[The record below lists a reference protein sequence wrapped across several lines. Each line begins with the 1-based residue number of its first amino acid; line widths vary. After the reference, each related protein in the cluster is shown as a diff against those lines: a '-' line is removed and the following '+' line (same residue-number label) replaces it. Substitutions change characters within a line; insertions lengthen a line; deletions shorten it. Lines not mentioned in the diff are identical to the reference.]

1 MYRGKDKSQM
11 TFEDFHLPFSGRL
24 DKGNR
29 WIKLSQ
35 IIPWDE
41 IEAIYAEKFSSSQG
55 APAKPLRMALGAL
68 IIKERCGFTDEET
81 VEQIRENPYLQ
92 YFIGREEYS
101 STAPFDASMMVHFR
115 KRLDSETMQEINE
128 LIATGKGRAARKQD
142 DDSDDFDPG
151 APKKGKL
158 IVDASCMPADMRY
171 PNDMSLLDEARR
183 KTEKMIDE
191 LCSAQGIQKPRTY
204 RHKARKDFIR
214 FIHEKKPNGRKVRKA
229 IGKQLRYIRRNLKN
243 IGEMSDFLE
252 VLNHRLYNDLLVIQE
267 LYRQQKEMYDGKK
280 HRVESRIV
288 SIAQPHVRPI
298 VRGKAGA
305 PVEFGAKVS
314 VSLIEGYTFIDHV
327 SWENFNESQRLKG
340 QVRDYYKRF
349 GCVPE
354 SIHADKIYRNR
365 DNRNY
370 CKELGIRLSGPALG
384 RPAELT
390 REEKRQMREDNSV
403 RNSVE
408 GKFGQGKRRF
418 GLSRIMA
425 KLQETSESVI
435 WINIIVMNL
444 ERRLAVFLYCF
455 LNCRTRHVCHLKQ
468 LVESM
473 RLRWEAA
480 F

>member
-1 MYRGKDKSQM
+1 MYRGKDESQM
-11 TFEDFHLPFSGRL
+11 TFETFRLPFSGRL
-24 DKGNR
+24 DKENR

-35 IIPWDE
+35 IIPWE
-41 IEAIYAEKFSSSQG
+41 QIERMYAGKFSSSQG

-115 KRLDSETMQEINE
+115 KRLDSETMKEINE
-128 LIATGKGRAARKQD
+128 LIATGKTQAARRKD
-142 DDSDDFDPG
+142 DDHDDVGPG

-158 IVDASCMPADMRY
+158 IVDASCMPSDIRY
-171 PNDMSLLDEARR
+171 PNDMSLLDEART
-183 KTEKMIDE
+183 KTEKMLDV
-191 LCSAQGIQKPRTY
+191 LCSAQGIRKPRTY
-204 RHKARKDFIR
+204 RYKARKDFIR
-214 FIHEKKPNGRKVRKA
+214 FIHEKKPNGKKVRKA

-243 IGEMSDFLE
+243 IGEMGDFLG

-305 PVEFGAKVS
+305 PVEFGAKAS
-314 VSLIEGYTFIDHV
+314 VSLVDGYTFIDHV
-327 SWENFNESQRLKG
+327 SWENFNESQRLKV
-340 QVRDYYKRF
+340 QVEEYYRRF
-349 GCVPE
+349 GCMPE

-370 CKELGIRLSGPALG
+370 CKGLGIRLSGPALG

-455 LNCRTRHVCHLKQ
+455 LRCITKYMSRPKQ
-468 LVESM
+468 LVKPI
-473 RLRWEAA
+473 RLRWGAA

>member
-1 MYRGKDKSQM
+1 MYREKDKSQM
-11 TFEDFHLPFSGRL
+11 SFENFYLPFSGRL
-24 DKGNR
+24 DKENR

-41 IEAIYAEKFSSSQG
+41 IETMYAGKFSSSQG

-81 VEQIRENPYLQ
+81 VEQIKENPYLQ

-115 KRLDSETMQEINE
+115 KRLDSETMKEINE
-128 LIATGKGRAARKQD
+128 LIATGKTRTTTKQD
-142 DDSDDFDPG
+142 DDHDDFG
-151 APKKGKL
+151 AGTPKKGKL
-158 IVDASCMPADMRY
+158 IVDASCMPSDIRY
-171 PNDMSLLDEARR
+171 PNDVSLLDEARR
-183 KTEKMIDE
+183 KTEAILDE
-191 LCSAQGIQKPRTY
+191 LCRAKGIRKPRTY

-243 IGEMSDFLE
+243 IGEMSDFHD
-252 VLNHRLYNDLLVIQE
+252 VLNHRLSKDLLVIQE
-267 LYRQQKEMYDGKK
+267 LYRQQKEMYDAKK

-288 SIAQPHVRPI
+288 SISQPHVRPI

-305 PVEFGAKVS
+305 PVEFGAKVA
-314 VSLIEGYTFIDHV
+314 VSLVNGYTFIDHV
-327 SWENFNESQRLKG
+327 SWENFNESQRLKR
-340 QVRDYYKRF
+340 QVEDYYKRC
-349 GCVPE
+349 GCLPE

-390 REEKRQMREDNSV
+390 REEKRQMREDSSV

-444 ERRLAVFLYCF
+444 ERRLAVLLYLF
-455 LNCRTRHVCHLKQ
+455 FNRITRHMCHLKQ
-468 LVESM
+468 LVESI
-473 RLRWEAA
+473 RLRWAAA

>member
-1 MYRGKDKSQM
+1 MYRGKDESQL
-11 TFEDFHLPFSGRL
+11 TFETFHLPFGGRL
-24 DKGNR
+24 DKENR

-35 IIPWDE
+35 IIPWDK
-41 IEAIYAEKFSSSQG
+41 IETMYAGKFSSTQG

-68 IIKERCGFTDEET
+68 VIRERCGFTDEET

-115 KRLDSETMQEINE
+115 KRLDSGTMKEINE
-128 LIATGKGRAARKQD
+128 LIARGKTRETTKTD
-142 DDSDDFDPG
+142 DDRDDFGPG

-158 IVDASCMPADMRY
+158 IVDASCMPSDIRY
-171 PNDMSLLDEARR
+171 PNDMSLLDEART
-183 KTEKMIDE
+183 KTEKILDE
-191 LCSAQGIQKPRTY
+191 LCRAQGIRKPRTY

-214 FIHEKKPNGRKVRKA
+214 FIHEKKPNGKKVRKA

-243 IGEMSDFLE
+243 IGGMSDFYE
-252 VLNHRLYNDLLVIQE
+252 ALNHRRYRDLLVIQE

-305 PVEFGAKVS
+305 PVEFGAKVE
-314 VSLIEGYTFIDHV
+314 VSLIDGYTFIDHV
-327 SWENFNESQRLKG
+327 SWENFNESQCLKG
-340 QVRDYYKRF
+340 QVEEYYKRF
-349 GCVPE
+349 GCLPE

-370 CKELGIRLSGPALG
+370 CKGLGIRLSGPALG

-390 REEKRQMREDNSV
+390 KEEKRQIREDSRV

-425 KLQETSESVI
+425 KLRETSESVI

-444 ERRLAVFLYCF
+444 ERRLAVLLFYF
-455 LNCRTRHVCHLKQ
+455 INCITRHMNHLKL
-468 LVESM
+468 LVGSM
-473 RLRWEAA
+473 CLRWAA
-480 F
+480 AL